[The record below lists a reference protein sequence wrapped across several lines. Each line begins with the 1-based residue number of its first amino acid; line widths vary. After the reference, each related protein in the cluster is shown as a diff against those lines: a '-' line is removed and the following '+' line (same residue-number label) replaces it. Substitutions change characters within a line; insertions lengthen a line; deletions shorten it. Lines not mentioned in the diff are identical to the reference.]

1 MLLLIHNKNKQTN
14 TTAAH
19 VFMYSS
25 RNLLLFALLL
35 GKPLWRINA
44 LKKRK
49 YEIRKYYIELVFK
62 VGG

>member
-1 MLLLIHNKNKQTN
+1 
-14 TTAAH
+14 
-19 VFMYSS
+19 MYSS